1 MKKSRFIISAL
12 TLLFVTL
19 FSVQASSADSPV
31 GAWKWINNDTIE
43 LKADLTVW
51 GNNKEIG
58 VWKWIDEAKNEF
70 FIIWPSGRKDTMK
83 LSASGQEVSGVNADG
98 EPVSG
103 VRVSPN

>member
-1 MKKSRFIISAL
+1 MKKTRFIISAL

-19 FSVQASSADSPV
+19 FSVHASSTDSPV
-31 GAWKWINNDTIE
+31 GAWEWINNDTIE

-58 VWKWIDEAKNEF
+58 AWKWIDEAKNEF
-70 FIIWPSGRKDTMK
+70 TITWPSGRKDTLK

-103 VRVSPN
+103 TRVPVK